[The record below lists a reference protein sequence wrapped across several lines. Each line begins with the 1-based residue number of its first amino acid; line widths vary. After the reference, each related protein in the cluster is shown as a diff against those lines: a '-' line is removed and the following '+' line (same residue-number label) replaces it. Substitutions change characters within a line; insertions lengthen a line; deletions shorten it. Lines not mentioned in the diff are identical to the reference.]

1 MLFEI
6 INCRAGKLKIPAEH
20 TSAGCMS
27 IALLQINVGAPRVN
41 SGDCTSVCCAA
52 FSQSVLAV
60 FKILTSKIW
69 YEISGG

>member
-41 SGDCTSVCCAA
+41 SGDCTSNCCAA

-60 FKILTSKIW
+60 FKILTSKN
-69 YEISGG
+69 GG